1 MATLNRALL
10 RVWGQSPVGMIAL
23 VTWTWWV
30 PLITWQDRW
39 GDFVHHFPMTLTMV
53 VGSFIAG
60 ATSEGGGAVAFP
72 VLTLVFG
79 VAPPIARDF
88 ALMIQ
93 SVGMTAASV
102 AIIRARIPVAWAVV
116 GPVSLGGALGLVG
129 GLTWLSPLMPPP
141 LVKIFF
147 CCLWL
152 SFAVALHLVSLR
164 RSGGQ
169 TDSFRPGEHGL
180 PVPALAGI
188 GLLGGV
194 ISSLVGSGI
203 DILTFSFLTLRSG
216 LSERVATPTSVI
228 LMAVNAV
235 VGFAWQGAVRG
246 VIDPQAW
253 SFWYVCVPVV
263 VLGAP
268 LGAWFIRNRSSAFIR
283 RLLYLCIGAQFV
295 GAVLILPFS
304 PSMFLVGS
312 LTFAA
317 GSVLFLLLGWLGSRR
332 LQGRASGAEPGPTG
346 AERRRG
352 KPWPDPGV

>member
-1 MATLNRALL
+1 MTLLHRTLM
-10 RVWGQSPVGMIAL
+10 RGWGHSPVGMIAL
-23 VTWTWWV
+23 ATWAWWA

-79 VAPPIARDF
+79 VAPSIARDF

-93 SVGMTAASV
+93 SVGMTAAAV
-102 AIIRARIPVAWAVV
+102 AIIRARIPVAWAAVA
-116 GPVSLGGALGLVG
+116 PVSLGGALGLVG
-129 GLTWLSPLMPPP
+129 GLTWLSPLMPPA

-152 SFAVALHLVSLR
+152 SFAVALHLISLR
-164 RSGGQ
+164 GSAGQ
-169 TDSFRPGEHGL
+169 TDDFRPGECGL
-180 PVPALAGI
+180 PVPALFGI

-203 DILTFSFLTLRSG
+203 DILTFAFLTLHSR
-216 LSERVATPTSVI
+216 LNERVATPTSVI

-235 VGFAWQGAVRG
+235 VGFSWQGAVRG

-283 RLLYLCIGAQFV
+283 RLLYVCIWAQFI

-304 PSMFLVGS
+304 PSLFLVGS
-312 LTFAA
+312 STFAA
-317 GSVLFLLLGWLGSRR
+317 GSLLFVLLGRRGARR
-332 LQGRASGAEPGPTG
+332 LQ
-346 AERRRG
+346 ERVRSQEADPLVATSRRG
-352 KPWPDPGV
+352 DPCPDPGT